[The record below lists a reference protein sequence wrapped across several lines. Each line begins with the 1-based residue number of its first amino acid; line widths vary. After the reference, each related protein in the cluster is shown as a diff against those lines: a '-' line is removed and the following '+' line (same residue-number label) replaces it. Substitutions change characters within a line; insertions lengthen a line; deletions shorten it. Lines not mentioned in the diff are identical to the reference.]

1 MTFEPGT
8 SHLTGVRGA
17 ELAWSGS
24 GRGPTVIWAHGLTSS
39 GRGQEASG
47 MFDWEPLTADHRLI
61 RYDARGH
68 GGSSGAPEP
77 EHYTWPNLG
86 LDLLELLEHTVG
98 NERVDGVG
106 SSMGTASLLYAAGT
120 TPERF
125 RRLVL
130 TTPPTMGSQRAV
142 HVRGY
147 LDDAAWI
154 EESGLAVYKE
164 AFASEPMPH
173 LHSGLAQGPPA
184 VEVTER
190 LLPSILR
197 GAARSDLPSDNAMT
211 ALDLPVLILAWSGDP
226 GHPLST
232 ARHLADVIP
241 GARLQIADTPLQ
253 LRTWPELAAEFLA

>member
-17 ELAWSGS
+17 ELAWTRS
-24 GRGPTVIWAHGLTSS
+24 GRGPHVIWAHGLTSS

-47 MFDWEPLTADHRLI
+47 MFDWEPLTASHRLI

-68 GGSSGAPEP
+68 GGSSGTPEP

-98 NERVDGVG
+98 DERVDGVG
-106 SSMGTASLLYAAGT
+106 SSMGTASLLYAATT

-130 TTPPTMGSQRAV
+130 TTPPTMRAQRAV

-147 LDDAAWI
+147 LDAAELI
-154 EESGLAVYKE
+154 ERSGLAAYEE
-164 AFASEPMPH
+164 AITAEPPPH
-173 LHSGLAQGPPA
+173 IYSGPGWTRPA

-197 GAARSDLPSDNAMT
+197 GAARSDLPSDNALT

-232 ARHLADVIP
+232 ARHLAETIR
-241 GARLQIADTPLQ
+241 GARLQIADIPMQ
-253 LRTWPELAAEFLA
+253 LRTWPELATEFLA